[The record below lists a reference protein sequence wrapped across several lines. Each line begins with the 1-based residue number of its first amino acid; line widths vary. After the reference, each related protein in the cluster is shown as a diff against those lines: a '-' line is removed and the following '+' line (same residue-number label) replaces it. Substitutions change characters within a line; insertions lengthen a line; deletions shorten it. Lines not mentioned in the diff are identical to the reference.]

1 MKNFKLAVLLVLA
14 GAAGAAF
21 AQTVTPP
28 PTPVTQAVTLT
39 WQETTPGVTFN
50 IYRWDKTQVN
60 GFQKINSA
68 PVTTPTYT
76 DTTAVVGT
84 SYAYKVSAVNSAGES
99 AQSAEA
105 DITVTVPVT
114 IPGVPTG
121 LKVTVVITN

>member
-1 MKNFKLAVLLVLA
+1 MSRLLCIAALLLVA
-14 GAAGAAF
+14 TGSSF

-28 PTPVTQAVTLT
+28 VTQPVTLAWL
-39 WQETTPGVTFN
+39 EATPSVTFN
-50 IYRWDKTQVN
+50 IYRWDKSQVT
-60 GFQKINSA
+60 GFTKINA
-68 PVTTPTYT
+68 TPVTTLTYT

-84 SYAYKVSAVNSAGES
+84 MYAYKVSAVNSAGES

-105 DITVTVPVT
+105 DITVSVPVT